1 MALTMNKKVLTEA
14 FGASEGALLWLK
26 QILLVVTGV
35 MALAIAAKVKI
46 PMTPVPIT
54 LGTLAVL
61 TIGSAYGPRL
71 GLATIL
77 GYLIIGALG
86 FDVFATSSASNS
98 GLDYM
103 VGGTGGYLVGYVV
116 ATLAL
121 GKLARMGWDR
131 TAPKMACAMLL
142 GNLLIYIPGLIW
154 LGALYGW
161 DQPILQWGLTP
172 FIIGD
177 LLKLAVAAM
186 LLPLAWKVIGKTRS

>member
-46 PMTPVPIT
+46 PMTPVPMT

>member
-26 QILLVVTGV
+26 QILLVVAGV

>member
-14 FGASEGALLWLK
+14 FGASEGALVWLK
-26 QILLVVTGV
+26 QILLVVAGV

-103 VGGTGGYLVGYVV
+103 LGGTGGYLVGYVV

-172 FIIGD
+172 FIFGD
-177 LLKLAVAAM
+177 LVKLAVAAM

>member
-26 QILLVVTGV
+26 QILLVVAGV

-103 VGGTGGYLVGYVV
+103 LGGTGGYLVGYVV

-172 FIIGD
+172 FIFGD
-177 LLKLAVAAM
+177 LVKLAVAAM

>member
-172 FIIGD
+172 FIFGD
-177 LLKLAVAAM
+177 LVKLAVAAM

>member
-26 QILLVVTGV
+26 QILLVVTGI

>member
-186 LLPLAWKVIGKTRS
+186 LLPLAWKV

>member
-61 TIGSAYGPRL
+61 TTGSAYGPRL

>member
-26 QILLVVTGV
+26 QILLVVAGV

-172 FIIGD
+172 FIFGD
-177 LLKLAVAAM
+177 LVKLAVAAM

>member
-103 VGGTGGYLVGYVV
+103 VGGTGGYLVGYAV

>member
-26 QILLVVTGV
+26 QILLVVAGV

-77 GYLIIGALG
+77 GYLLIGALG

-172 FIIGD
+172 FIFGD
-177 LLKLAVAAM
+177 LVKLAVAAM

>member
-14 FGASEGALLWLK
+14 FGASEGALVWLK
-26 QILLVVTGV
+26 QILLVVAGV

-172 FIIGD
+172 FIFGD
-177 LLKLAVAAM
+177 LVKLAVAAM

>member
-86 FDVFATSSASNS
+86 F
-98 GLDYM
+98 M
-103 VGGTGGYLVGYVV
+103 YLQPLLL
-116 ATLAL
+116 ATL
-121 GKLARMGWDR
+121 
-131 TAPKMACAMLL
+131 
-142 GNLLIYIPGLIW
+142 
-154 LGALYGW
+154 
-161 DQPILQWGLTP
+161 
-172 FIIGD
+172 
-177 LLKLAVAAM
+177 V
-186 LLPLAWKVIGKTRS
+186 

>member
-77 GYLIIGALG
+77 GYSIIGALG

>member
-26 QILLVVTGV
+26 QILLVVAGV

-161 DQPILQWGLTP
+161 DQPILQWLSL
-172 FIIGD
+172 IHI
-177 LLKLAVAAM
+177 
-186 LLPLAWKVIGKTRS
+186 

>member
-35 MALAIAAKVKI
+35 MALAIAAKVKV

>member
-26 QILLVVTGV
+26 QILLVVTGI

-186 LLPLAWKVIGKTRS
+186 LLPLAWKIIGKTSS

>member
-26 QILLVVTGV
+26 QVLLVVAGV

-103 VGGTGGYLVGYVV
+103 LGGTGGYLVGYVV

-172 FIIGD
+172 FIFGD
-177 LLKLAVAAM
+177 LVKLAVAAM

>member
-98 GLDYM
+98 GFDYM

>member
-26 QILLVVTGV
+26 QILLVVTGI
-35 MALAIAAKVKI
+35 MALAIAAKVKV